1 MATRD
6 SRATMEKLLAAEMER
21 MRVEEAEEE
30 AAGETQAPHRR
41 LEPN

>member
-1 MATRD
+1 
-6 SRATMEKLLAAEMER
+6 MEKLLAAEMER

-30 AAGETQAPHRR
+30 ARETQAPHRR